1 MFLLTIIYIVSTF
14 YRDSTAKQ
22 YFLMLLG
29 GQDYIEFDN
38 SKIDETDISLITGK
52 LRISNTSNLDHKK
65 DDAIR

>member
-1 MFLLTIIYIVSTF
+1 
-14 YRDSTAKQ
+14 
-22 YFLMLLG
+22 MLLG